1 VGGHARREKK
11 GTWLIEVRLEIT
23 CVKKGRGKAKEG
35 RGYMFYLIS

>member
-1 VGGHARREKK
+1 MQGEKK

-23 CVKKGRGKAKEG
+23 CVRGKAKEG